1 MSTLGIEIGRPRTV
15 VIARRYLYAAAFSLL
30 LGVVY
35 TCFSHGVLSGFMLL
49 AFVFPLVGG
58 TAVFGVLSRLG
69 ERAYPPRWAERLYRW
84 GIAALTLG
92 SHVRG
97 ALDIYGTE
105 NAMTAWY
112 WWIGGLLVE
121 IGAAIY
127 AAAMLSRRG
136 KGK

>member
-1 MSTLGIEIGRPRTV
+1 M
-15 VIARRYLYAAAFSLL
+15 IARRYLYVAAFSLL
-30 LGVVY
+30 LGTVY

-49 AFVFPLVGG
+49 AFVFPLIGG
-58 TAVFGVLSRLG
+58 AAVFAVLARLG
-69 ERAYPPRWAERLYRW
+69 ERAYPPLWAERFYRW

-112 WWIGGLLVE
+112 WWIGGLLIE
-121 IGAAIY
+121 IGVAIY
-127 AAAMLSRRG
+127 GVIMLSRR
-136 KGK
+136 KTDK

>member
-1 MSTLGIEIGRPRTV
+1 MSTSGIEVVRPRAAA
-15 VIARRYLYAAAFSLL
+15 IARRYLYAAAFSLL

-35 TCFSHGVLSGFMLL
+35 TCFSNGVYSAYMLL

-58 TAVFGVLSRLG
+58 AAVFGVLTCLG
-69 ERAYPPRWAERLYRW
+69 ERAYPPLWAERLYRW

-97 ALDIYGTE
+97 ALEIYGTE

-112 WWIGGLLVE
+112 WWIGGLLTE

-127 AAAMLSRRG
+127 AVVMLSRRG
-136 KGK
+136 THK